1 MPRGRDYDNIG
12 VDINFYDDENE
23 EIERKERYTSFLEL
37 IYKGTKLRMEQKT
50 NEGKTEVRR

>member
-12 VDINFYDDENE
+12 IDINFYDDENE

-37 IYKGTKLRMEQKT
+37 IYKGTKLRMEQQIK
-50 NEGKTEVRR
+50 EVKTEMRI